1 MLLKHFQS
9 VEKTENGYRIHG
21 DNADVMLVFMTDDI
35 IRVRVSFDRRFKEE
49 SYTLVTTAWPDRM
62 DKMLAGE
69 RTRITA
75 LDVPCEETDKTLT
88 FRTATLKLVFRKC
101 PFSMLLYT
109 ADGEL
114 IYQDLRERAFEKDQL
129 GRLSHY
135 SRMDRAH
142 DHFYGFGEKT
152 GHLDK
157 KGRRLRMSPKDAI
170 GHDPESGDPMY
181 KHIPFYIRVN
191 DEQRH
196 ALGIFYH
203 NSYDSVFD
211 MGQEISGYWDRYC
224 YYQTDGGDIDLFLL
238 NGPSMAAVLDHY
250 TLLTGRSALPTKQ
263 SLGYCASTMYYA
275 ELEKD
280 CDQEIYKVIDK
291 HHKEGVLIDNFWLA
305 SGYTS
310 GEEDNLRYVFNW
322 NHRRFPDPAGFF
334 AKMNAMGINVIPNLK
349 PGILKN
355 HPYRELFEKNDV
367 FIKNPDGNGDYYGR
381 WWGGEGRFFDFTG
394 EKGRNTWKELL
405 KKNVLELGAKTVWND
420 NCEMDGVE
428 DRDAQCDFEGEKG
441 TMADL
446 KIMHSNLMAYVGKQ
460 ALAEV
465 YPGER
470 PYIINRAGFAGIQRY
485 AQVWGGDNLTDWRT
499 VKFNIATILG
509 MGLSGCANMGC
520 DIGGFAGDAPEAE
533 LLLRWIQSGIFQ
545 PRFCLNSAN
554 DDNTVTQPWM
564 YEENNDYIRA
574 AYALRYRMLPYLYSL
589 MYEANQDG
597 MPAMRPLFLEFP
609 DDPACYSDQNLTF
622 MFGPAVLVAN
632 VVEKGAKTRTIYL
645 PAGTTWYDMNDN
657 LRPYAGGQTIEVPVD
672 LGSIPMFLRGS
683 GVFVTSED
691 VKHIESDTL
700 RHLDLLIAAETDT
713 SFVLYDDD
721 GHTEQYKQGN
731 FSRTAI
737 TVTAGDRTTI
747 AFRKTG
753 SYADTV
759 DSLTLRLVSKAK
771 GAYWVTV
778 DGKPVQRTIV
788 REAFDAADCA
798 WYYNMSDR
806 TIWVKYPK
814 PAKDDYEVVISTEK
828 FDLVGM
834 VKPEE

>member
-1 MLLKHFQS
+1 
-9 VEKTENGYRIHG
+9 
-21 DNADVMLVFMTDDI
+21 
-35 IRVRVSFDRRFKEE
+35 
-49 SYTLVTTAWPDRM
+49 
-62 DKMLAGE
+62 
-69 RTRITA
+69 
-75 LDVPCEETDKTLT
+75 
-88 FRTATLKLVFRKC
+88 
-101 PFSMLLYT
+101 
-109 ADGEL
+109 
-114 IYQDLRERAFEKDQL
+114 
-129 GRLSHY
+129 
-135 SRMDRAH
+135 
-142 DHFYGFGEKT
+142 
-152 GHLDK
+152 
-157 KGRRLRMSPKDAI
+157 
-170 GHDPESGDPMY
+170 
-181 KHIPFYIRVN
+181 
-191 DEQRH
+191 
-196 ALGIFYH
+196 
-203 NSYDSVFD
+203 
-211 MGQEISGYWDRYC
+211 
-224 YYQTDGGDIDLFLL
+224 
-238 NGPSMAAVLDHY
+238 
-250 TLLTGRSALPTKQ
+250 
-263 SLGYCASTMYYA
+263 
-275 ELEKD
+275 
-280 CDQEIYKVIDK
+280 
-291 HHKEGVLIDNFWLA
+291 
-305 SGYTS
+305 
-310 GEEDNLRYVFNW
+310 
-322 NHRRFPDPAGFF
+322 
-334 AKMNAMGINVIPNLK
+334 
-349 PGILKN
+349 
-355 HPYRELFEKNDV
+355 
-367 FIKNPDGNGDYYGR
+367 
-381 WWGGEGRFFDFTG
+381 
-394 EKGRNTWKELL
+394 
-405 KKNVLELGAKTVWND
+405 
-420 NCEMDGVE
+420 
-428 DRDAQCDFEGEKG
+428 
-441 TMADL
+441 
-446 KIMHSNLMAYVGKQ
+446 
-460 ALAEV
+460 
-465 YPGER
+465 
-470 PYIINRAGFAGIQRY
+470 
-485 AQVWGGDNLTDWRT
+485 
-499 VKFNIATILG
+499 

-713 SFVLYDDD
+713 SFVMYDDD